1 MFTVNLTITSPIT
14 VQIADHDKIGEILA
28 LLNHIK
34 HTQETFMA
42 ALDDKIAA
50 LQAEVA
56 NNTTV
61 EKSALALI
69 QGFAAQLAAAVAA
82 AQAAGATAAQLQ
94 SITDLQTTL
103 TANDAELA
111 NAVQAGTGVPPN
123 PVA

>member
-1 MFTVNLTITSPIT
+1 
-14 VQIADHDKIGEILA
+14 
-28 LLNHIK
+28 
-34 HTQETFMA
+34 MA